1 MNTEDEE
8 ELDEMRKGFQGMKF
22 NIIFTGNGG
31 LDEDYDEE
39 ETDSDEEET
48 EGEDEMIYNGDV
60 SAEESEDIKMSKKE
74 FFKEDITKLF
84 GGASSIL
91 GILKEEIEEKIKD
104 RVEKVIFKLE
114 IINKN
119 EFLIVKE
126 MAEKARLE
134 NEKLNK
140 TVDLLQKKIALIAKK
155 VK

>member
-1 MNTEDEE
+1 
-8 ELDEMRKGFQGMKF
+8 
-22 NIIFTGNGG
+22 
-31 LDEDYDEE
+31 
-39 ETDSDEEET
+39 
-48 EGEDEMIYNGDV
+48 
-60 SAEESEDIKMSKKE
+60 MSKKE

-91 GILKEEIEEKIKD
+91 GILKEEIEERIKD

-140 TVDLLQKKIALIAKK
+140 TVDLLQKKIALITKK

>member
-1 MNTEDEE
+1 
-8 ELDEMRKGFQGMKF
+8 
-22 NIIFTGNGG
+22 
-31 LDEDYDEE
+31 
-39 ETDSDEEET
+39 
-48 EGEDEMIYNGDV
+48 
-60 SAEESEDIKMSKKE
+60 MSKKKE

-91 GILKEEIEEKIKD
+91 GLLKEEIEEKIKD

>member
-1 MNTEDEE
+1 
-8 ELDEMRKGFQGMKF
+8 
-22 NIIFTGNGG
+22 
-31 LDEDYDEE
+31 
-39 ETDSDEEET
+39 
-48 EGEDEMIYNGDV
+48 
-60 SAEESEDIKMSKKE
+60 MSKKE

-114 IINKN
+114 LINKN
-119 EFLIVKE
+119 EFLIGKE

-155 VK
+155 AK

>member
-1 MNTEDEE
+1 
-8 ELDEMRKGFQGMKF
+8 
-22 NIIFTGNGG
+22 
-31 LDEDYDEE
+31 
-39 ETDSDEEET
+39 
-48 EGEDEMIYNGDV
+48 
-60 SAEESEDIKMSKKE
+60 MSKKE

-140 TVDLLQKKIALIAKK
+140 TVDFLQKKIALISKK

>member
-1 MNTEDEE
+1 
-8 ELDEMRKGFQGMKF
+8 
-22 NIIFTGNGG
+22 
-31 LDEDYDEE
+31 
-39 ETDSDEEET
+39 
-48 EGEDEMIYNGDV
+48 
-60 SAEESEDIKMSKKE
+60 MSKKE

-84 GGASSIL
+84 GGASSVL

-140 TVDLLQKKIALIAKK
+140 TVDFLQKKIALISKK

>member
-1 MNTEDEE
+1 
-8 ELDEMRKGFQGMKF
+8 
-22 NIIFTGNGG
+22 
-31 LDEDYDEE
+31 
-39 ETDSDEEET
+39 
-48 EGEDEMIYNGDV
+48 
-60 SAEESEDIKMSKKE
+60 MSKKE

-140 TVDLLQKKIALIAKK
+140 TVDLLQKKIALITRK

>member
-1 MNTEDEE
+1 
-8 ELDEMRKGFQGMKF
+8 
-22 NIIFTGNGG
+22 
-31 LDEDYDEE
+31 
-39 ETDSDEEET
+39 
-48 EGEDEMIYNGDV
+48 
-60 SAEESEDIKMSKKE
+60 MSKKE

>member
-1 MNTEDEE
+1 
-8 ELDEMRKGFQGMKF
+8 
-22 NIIFTGNGG
+22 
-31 LDEDYDEE
+31 
-39 ETDSDEEET
+39 
-48 EGEDEMIYNGDV
+48 
-60 SAEESEDIKMSKKE
+60 MSKKE

-91 GILKEEIEEKIKD
+91 GILKEEIEERIKD

-126 MAEKARLE
+126 ITEKTRLE

>member
-1 MNTEDEE
+1 
-8 ELDEMRKGFQGMKF
+8 
-22 NIIFTGNGG
+22 
-31 LDEDYDEE
+31 
-39 ETDSDEEET
+39 
-48 EGEDEMIYNGDV
+48 
-60 SAEESEDIKMSKKE
+60 MSKKE
-74 FFKEDITKLF
+74 FFKDDITKLF

-104 RVEKVIFKLE
+104 RIEKVIFKLE

>member
-1 MNTEDEE
+1 
-8 ELDEMRKGFQGMKF
+8 
-22 NIIFTGNGG
+22 
-31 LDEDYDEE
+31 
-39 ETDSDEEET
+39 
-48 EGEDEMIYNGDV
+48 
-60 SAEESEDIKMSKKE
+60 MSKKE

-91 GILKEEIEEKIKD
+91 GILKEEIEERIKD

-140 TVDLLQKKIALIAKK
+140 TVRSLYLIHIIVFKLLFILDYFIYLYKYN
-155 VK
+155 V

>member
-1 MNTEDEE
+1 
-8 ELDEMRKGFQGMKF
+8 
-22 NIIFTGNGG
+22 
-31 LDEDYDEE
+31 
-39 ETDSDEEET
+39 
-48 EGEDEMIYNGDV
+48 
-60 SAEESEDIKMSKKE
+60 MSKKE
-74 FFKEDITKLF
+74 FFKDDITKLF

-114 IINKN
+114 IIKKN

-134 NEKLNK
+134 SEKLNK
-140 TVDLLQKKIALIAKK
+140 TVDLLQKKIALMTKK

>member
-1 MNTEDEE
+1 
-8 ELDEMRKGFQGMKF
+8 
-22 NIIFTGNGG
+22 
-31 LDEDYDEE
+31 
-39 ETDSDEEET
+39 
-48 EGEDEMIYNGDV
+48 
-60 SAEESEDIKMSKKE
+60 MSKKE

-140 TVDLLQKKIALIAKK
+140 TVDLLQKKIALISKK

>member
-1 MNTEDEE
+1 
-8 ELDEMRKGFQGMKF
+8 
-22 NIIFTGNGG
+22 
-31 LDEDYDEE
+31 
-39 ETDSDEEET
+39 
-48 EGEDEMIYNGDV
+48 
-60 SAEESEDIKMSKKE
+60 MSKKD

-119 EFLIVKE
+119 EFFIVKE

>member
-1 MNTEDEE
+1 
-8 ELDEMRKGFQGMKF
+8 
-22 NIIFTGNGG
+22 
-31 LDEDYDEE
+31 
-39 ETDSDEEET
+39 
-48 EGEDEMIYNGDV
+48 
-60 SAEESEDIKMSKKE
+60 MSKKE

-155 VK
+155 IK